1 MKFKKREVKEVYYFG
16 KFPESGDTTD
26 LEKELLDEGKL
37 YYSYYGDK
45 NELKGKEED
54 KVTEWD
60 DWSLYL
66 FRTPKYPEFV
76 DDIPQDIVEEQYR
89 NTAYYFDRNLNAYLP
104 IHDLIYDAKHKMWIR
119 NDDRLY
125 KFSIHDE
132 VYFDL
137 IDDIEYQIED
147 IDINDIDYIKMGNGV
162 MVDLLYSGMEIEY
175 SALSDLYWRWK
186 EEEEKFF
193 NGLSTIEQVEKC
205 YKDYSIAASNYLTQL
220 QNNTDI
226 PIKE

>member
-1 MKFKKREVKEVYYFG
+1 M
-16 KFPESGDTTD
+16 
-26 LEKELLDEGKL
+26 
-37 YYSYYGDK
+37 
-45 NELKGKEED
+45 
-54 KVTEWD
+54 
-60 DWSLYL
+60 
-66 FRTPKYPEFV
+66 
-76 DDIPQDIVEEQYR
+76 EEQYR

-104 IHDLIYDAKHKMWIR
+104 IHDLIYDAKHHMWIR

-147 IDINDIDYIKMGNGV
+147 ININEIEYIKMGNGV

-175 SALSDLYWRWK
+175 SAISDLYWCWK

-193 NGLSTIEQVEKC
+193 NGLSTIEQVETR
-205 YKDYSIAASNYLTQL
+205 YKEYATEASKYLAQL

-226 PIKE
+226 PVKE